1 MNHRPLPLFL
11 LIWLALCLIAP
22 PSFAQNYRAEKSP
35 YLLGRVGL
43 NTYGG
48 DRDDNPDNEL
58 SEYVDNIGFS
68 LGVEFGYHVSKRFSV
83 GLMHLSGNY
92 PKVSDPRPEINPP
105 LFQEIDEANSSDWRH
120 HLNLL
125 GRLNLIPDKRANPY
139 LHAGLGLG
147 FGKINDNIEVGY
159 GPVAGL
165 GLDVA
170 VTDQVGLFLETTTM
184 LMFPDEA
191 LDQADPTKY
200 DPSTSDDDVSAF
212 DAFNFYGLGL
222 RFNFRPAFTPVMVLA
237 LDCPETL
244 NVGETGTFTA
254 TVNEDATPPVE
265 YSWNFG
271 DNMAAPGLLASHS
284 YDQAGSYTVNF
295 TADNGGST
303 DAASCVVRVIAPASV
318 TTITSNRTEID
329 TCEPLVPVQFNANV
343 RGTAPITYTWDFGDG
358 TTGTGAN
365 PSHAYSEAGTYTVTL
380 TVQNAAGTDTRT
392 YEVTVDPCAPL
403 CDITEMNSVFFDRN
417 SSVLTSEA
425 RLALQENLEIF
436 LDCPDIHADIQ
447 GFASSGERNAR
458 QLAMDRARAVL
469 QYYLD
474 GGVSG
479 DRFTTSGSV
488 LRESKKD
495 ASQLRRADTIPRLA
509 EIEDADADN

>member
-1 MNHRPLPLFL
+1 M
-11 LIWLALCLIAP
+11 
-22 PSFAQNYRAEKSP
+22 
-35 YLLGRVGL
+35 
-43 NTYGG
+43 
-48 DRDDNPDNEL
+48 
-58 SEYVDNIGFS
+58 
-68 LGVEFGYHVSKRFSV
+68 
-83 GLMHLSGNY
+83 
-92 PKVSDPRPEINPP
+92 
-105 LFQEIDEANSSDWRH
+105 
-120 HLNLL
+120 
-125 GRLNLIPDKRANPY
+125 
-139 LHAGLGLG
+139 
-147 FGKINDNIEVGY
+147 
-159 GPVAGL
+159 
-165 GLDVA
+165 
-170 VTDQVGLFLETTTM
+170 
-184 LMFPDEA
+184 
-191 LDQADPTKY
+191 
-200 DPSTSDDDVSAF
+200 
-212 DAFNFYGLGL
+212 
-222 RFNFRPAFTPVMVLA
+222 
-237 LDCPETL
+237 
-244 NVGETGTFTA
+244 
-254 TVNEDATPPVE
+254 
-265 YSWNFG
+265 
-271 DNMAAPGLLASHS
+271 
-284 YDQAGSYTVNF
+284 
-295 TADNGGST
+295 
-303 DAASCVVRVIAPASV
+303 VRVIAPASV

-474 GGVSG
+474 GGISG

-509 EIEDADADN
+509 EIEGTDADN

>member
-1 MNHRPLPLFL
+1 MKGRLLPLFL
-11 LIWLALCLIAP
+11 CLALFLVASP
-22 PSFAQNYRAEKSP
+22 AVAQNYRADDGA
-35 YLLGRVGL
+35 YLKGRIGL

-48 DRDDNPDNEL
+48 DRDDNPENEL

-68 LGVEFGYHVSKRFSV
+68 LGVEFGLHLNKRLSV

-92 PKVSDPRPEINPP
+92 PKVSDPRLDVRPP
-105 LFQEIDEANSSDWRH
+105 LFQAIDENTTSDWRH

-139 LHAGLGLG
+139 LQLGLGLG
-147 FGKINDNIEVGY
+147 LGKINDNIEVGY
-159 GPVAGL
+159 GPMGGV

-170 VTDQVGLFLETTTM
+170 VNDQLGLFLEVSSM
-184 LMFPDEA
+184 YIFPDEA

-200 DPSTSDDDVSAF
+200 DSSSGDDDVSDF

-222 RFNFRPAFTPVMVLA
+222 RFNFNPAFTPVEVLA

-244 NVGETGTFTA
+244 VVGETGTFTA
-254 TVNEDATPPVE
+254 SVNEDATQPVD
-265 YSWNFG
+265 YSWDFG

-295 TADNGGST
+295 TADNGGSNDT
-303 DAASCVVRVIAPASV
+303 ASCVVRVLAPARV
-318 TTITSNRTEID
+318 TTITTTRTEVD

-358 TTGTGAN
+358 NTGSGAN
-365 PSHAYSEAGTYTVTL
+365 PSHTYREAGTYTVTM
-380 TVQNAAGTDTRT
+380 TVQNSAGTDTRT

-403 CDITEMNSVFFDRN
+403 CDISEMNSVFFDRN
-417 SSVLTSEA
+417 SSVLTAEA
-425 RLALQENLEIF
+425 RQALQENLDIF
-436 LDCPDIHADIQ
+436 RDCPDIQADIQ

-458 QLAMDRARAVL
+458 RLAQDRARAVL
-469 QYYLD
+469 QFYLD
-474 GGVSG
+474 GGISE

-488 LRESKKD
+488 LREAKKD
-495 ASQLRRADTIPRLA
+495 PSQLRRADTIPRLA
-509 EIEDADADN
+509 EIEESNTDG